1 MRQTFTFNNYIVDKY
16 LFPKKKELININKID
31 IKKNS
36 VI

>member
-1 MRQTFTFNNYIVDKY
+1 MRQILSFNNFIVDKY
-16 LFPKKKELININKID
+16 LFQKKKERININKID